1 MKTPSLLSGYV
12 LSEPGEMDYHK
23 TCDKIGFLCNTI
35 ITSNNSTKIFE
46 DLGNSCH
53 PKTIINQKY
62 FNENY
67 HPAYDV
73 NTGECLGYHSLPP
86 SVECQ
91 PSANQPNIQR
101 ICNFFFF
108 FSIWVFFHEHS
119 RFTGQQGKGEGI
131 YLTPLYHFHRFTDTQ
146 TLAGRLL
153 QRAHLCA

>member
-119 RFTGQQGKGEGI
+119 RFTGQQGKG
-131 YLTPLYHFHRFTDTQ
+131 
-146 TLAGRLL
+146 TLR
-153 QRAHLCA
+153 H